1 MTKEKTLF
9 ICFSLLLLSI
19 SGCGGDPKV
28 TGKVTYLDDKSPV
41 TAGTVIFAKDGY
53 TGRAEI
59 GKNGSYSVHSDAKG
73 YGLPTGTY
81 RVYLEGTAKTTV
93 EGGGVK
99 TEHQIDPKYYK
110 PETSGLSLT
119 VEGSQTYNIEVER
132 YSGE

>member
-59 GKNGSYSVHSDAKG
+59 GKNGSYSVHSEAKG
-73 YGLPTGTY
+73 HGLPPGTY
-81 RVYLEGTAKTTV
+81 RVYIEGTEEVSSASGALKV
-93 EGGGVK
+93 V
-99 TEHQIDPKYYK
+99 HRINPKYYK

-132 YSGE
+132 YTGE